1 MWLNAFQ
8 LGTHPPGLGHILFD
22 STIQSIPSDPEKTK
36 LCLDFPDPVSQSRL
50 ADLHPR
56 VPFRMKET
64 VIYSKSDINIPT
76 RFLKWWMNL
85 PTKYSVD
92 QSSQKKHK
100 KHRTFPRHSTS
111 RRDLHQIPGDFF
123 RKPHLLAA
131 AMPLAIRAVGTAD
144 LAWSLMPGSVPLGH
158 WASAQ
163 C

>member
-92 QSSQKKHK
+92 QSSQKKNTK
-100 KHRTFPRHSTS
+100 NIGLFLDI
-111 RRDLHQIPGDFF
+111 RRLVVIFTKSQGIFF
-123 RKPHLLAA
+123 
-131 AMPLAIRAVGTAD
+131 
-144 LAWSLMPGSVPLGH
+144 GSPTYWQQPCRLQS
-158 WASAQ
+158 ALSAQ
-163 C
+163 QTWPGV